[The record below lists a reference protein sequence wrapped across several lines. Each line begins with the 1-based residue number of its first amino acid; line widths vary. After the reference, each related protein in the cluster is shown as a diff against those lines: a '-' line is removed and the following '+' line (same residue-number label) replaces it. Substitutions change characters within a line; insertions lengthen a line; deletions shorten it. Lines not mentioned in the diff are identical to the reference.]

1 VLASS
6 FSLTLIDTL
15 DALVVFGN
23 VTEFQRAIQL
33 VVRDVSFDRNL
44 VVSTFETNIRVLG
57 GLLAAH
63 ALVLDLRQRV
73 LYKHHFLT
81 YK

>member
-1 VLASS
+1 
-6 FSLTLIDTL
+6 LIDTL

-23 VTEFQRAIQL
+23 VTEFQRALKL
-33 VVRDVSFDRNL
+33 VIRDVSFDRNL

-63 ALVLDLRQRV
+63 ALVLDLRQRKQ
-73 LYKHHFLT
+73 YKAQFAD
-81 YK
+81 YKYVWQL